1 MITFP
6 TPFQPVPFLALP
18 QKEIKNGLSFSG
30 AFALPPPLA
39 ARYYLCRL
47 VQCSPETGASSLA
60 YVHGRK
66 TLGCEVPSGSDLCVS
81 SDRLIVVDFC
91 MLCISFRIRT

>member
-39 ARYYLCRL
+39 ARYLL
-47 VQCSPETGASSLA
+47 LFHEKQDPWIPQQE
-60 YVHGRK
+60 
-66 TLGCEVPSGSDLCVS
+66 
-81 SDRLIVVDFC
+81 
-91 MLCISFRIRT
+91 